1 MLSQCLD
8 STVIQ
13 SFARVQPSEK
23 SSMACQS
30 TVELRDLKIETQIG
44 TYGPGDTV
52 PNAHL
57 LDMFLS
63 IDSNLVLIAKDGMQY
78 VFDYDPLIV
87 EVIRL
92 AGDCHYAT
100 QERLMTRIAEACA
113 MFPEIKAVEIG
124 LRKAPV
130 RAGTGSLGIRLF
142 LDDNE
147 LGQLRKTSPLATDTF

>member
-1 MLSQCLD
+1 M
-8 STVIQ
+8 T
-13 SFARVQPSEK
+13 
-23 SSMACQS
+23 CQS

-57 LDMFLS
+57 LDMRLS
-63 IDSNLVLIAKDGMQY
+63 IDSSLVLIAEDGMQY
-78 VFDYDPLIV
+78 VFDYDPLIA
-87 EVIRL
+87 EIGRL
-92 AGDCHYAT
+92 AGDCHYET

-113 MFPEIKAVEIG
+113 MYPDINAVELA

-142 LDDNE
+142 LDGTD
-147 LGQLRKTSPLATDTF
+147 LGRLRKTSPSATGAI